1 MIGYIVLSISVLLF
15 SALVYLNVPMKINQ
29 KLILNIKEK
38 GFSHITR
45 ERHIQKIM
53 DHEGYANFLP
63 SKGIK
68 SYATFFRGAAF
79 FFIGTP
85 NYFKY
90 FYNIDFDI
98 RNKDKKMI
106 KIDPENINDELL
118 SKLYWRRIDKTI
130 MYFDTIRILAT
141 VEDVN
146 LKERNFRV

>member
-1 MIGYIVLSISVLLF
+1 MTSYIVVGISVLFF
-15 SALVYLNVPMKINQ
+15 SAFVYLNVPRKINQ

-38 GFSHITR
+38 GLSHITR
-45 ERHIQKIM
+45 EKHVRGIM
-53 DHEGYANFLP
+53 DYEGYANFLP

-68 SYATFFRGAAF
+68 SYATFFRGSVF
-79 FFIGTP
+79 FFIGVP
-85 NYFKY
+85 NYFKF

-130 MYFDTIRILAT
+130 MYFGKVRILAT
-141 VEDVN
+141 VKDVN
-146 LKERNFRV
+146 LKERNSRV